1 MKKINLKSKIKN
13 IIKLL
18 SQEEMLVLPGNLTYY
33 LVLSMFAFFTLLGV
47 IGSSFFTQELINSLE
62 SSLPSGITSVLESLL
77 QRSTGGTFLLI
88 VMTIYL
94 ASGGPKAMIITSN
107 SLYKIKNNS
116 FIKRQIKSIIMTI
129 VLVLLFAFIILV
141 PAFGDL
147 ILNTLY
153 NNFKY
158 KIFKTALRIFTWLK
172 YPLSM
177 ILIFI
182 GVKIL
187 YTLAPDESIPSK
199 HTTKGA
205 IFTTIL
211 WIIITRGYAIYLNH
225 INTYN
230 FYYGSLANIV
240 ILLFWIFLLSNV
252 FTIGIALNAEDYQR
266 TCKELSKENE
276 KKD

>member
-1 MKKINLKSKIKN
+1 MKKLNIKSKFNLIKSKLKSIL
-13 IIKLL
+13 KLL
-18 SQEEMLVLPGNLTYY
+18 SKEEMLVLPGNLTYY

-62 SSLPSGITSVLESLL
+62 SSLPSGVTSVLESLL
-77 QRSTGGTFLLI
+77 NRSTGTTAILI
-88 VMTIYL
+88 IMTIYL
-94 ASGGPKAMIITSN
+94 ASGGPYAMIITSN
-107 SLYKIKNNS
+107 SLYKIKNSS
-116 FIKRQIKSIIMTI
+116 FIKRQIKSIIMTV

-153 NNFKY
+153 DNFKY
-158 KIFKTALRIFTWLK
+158 KIFKTALTIFTWLK
-172 YPLSM
+172 YPLSI

-182 GVKIL
+182 GIKIL
-187 YTLAPDESIPSK
+187 YTMAPDESIPSK

-205 IFTTIL
+205 FFTTIL
-211 WIIITRGYAIYLNH
+211 WILITRGYAIYLNH

-252 FTIGIALNAEDYQR
+252 FTIGIALNAEAYHRDN
-266 TCKELSKENE
+266 T
-276 KKD
+276 D